1 MKICLGL
8 IFNLF
13 FLLGILANGQGLTD
27 GGRIQPEGEPFVLRG
42 KVSETVAVREDRQS
56 IVLKLKL
63 SMEFV
68 NQHDKPIIILRRKFW
83 QGAEMIGRTFEEAR
97 SSKYLY
103 AFTHWPS
110 VDGSEEWE
118 RMQQSLD
125 QPEPPT
131 EFTAKLLPGETYPY
145 GTEIT
150 LYFEKAGS
158 FDGSR
163 QRWDKILQ
171 ASPVWLQVSLEMWPI
186 NLEPDVNPANPS
198 WGKWLQR
205 RWQSFGILWLNR
217 LTSEPM
223 RLDLSSF
230 AKPEQGK

>member
-1 MKICLGL
+1 MKPHSGS
-8 IFNLF
+8 IFNLI
-13 FLLGILANGQGLTD
+13 FLLVILANGQSLTS
-27 GGRIQPEGEPFVLRG
+27 GGRIQPKGEPLVLRG
-42 KVSETVAVREDRQS
+42 KVNEMALVKEDKQS

-68 NQHDKPIIILRRKFW
+68 NQSNKPTIILRRKFW

-97 SSKYLY
+97 SSKYIY
-103 AFTHWPS
+103 IGTHWPS
-110 VDGSEEWE
+110 VDEGVEWE
-118 RMQQSLD
+118 KMQQSLD

-131 EFTAKLLPGETYPY
+131 ELTMRLLTGETYPY
-145 GTEIT
+145 ETEII

-158 FDGSR
+158 FDGTR

-186 NLEPDVNPANPS
+186 NLEPDVDPNNMS

-205 RWQSFGILWLNR
+205 RWQSFGILWLDR

-223 RLDLSSF
+223 RLDLSPF
-230 AKPEQGK
+230 AKTEQ